1 MSKMAVQEHAAFRA
15 AFASLLY
22 FTVAVVVWCFVNLAI
37 ALGIFFILFVM
48 LANASF
54 LGFFTEIDNLADH
67 YLAAGSAARV
77 AFQLDFMRS
86 FITVFM
92 LVCLIRGPYFIQA
105 LRGGFC
111 VRSGDTL

>member
-22 FTVAVVVWCFVNLAI
+22 FTVAVVVWCLVNLSI
-37 ALGIFFILFVM
+37 ALGIFVILFVM

-54 LGFFTEIDNLADH
+54 LGFFIEIDNLADH
-67 YLAAGSAARV
+67 YLAAGRAARV

-111 VRSGDTL
+111 VHSGDTL